1 MFGQYSHHAQAR
13 RGKAVMVAQAAAA
26 HGITLDSKA
35 CKQPARNTLDYIA
48 PDGTRRIRLHDTDV
62 VTIDKRGNITLD
74 SGGWQTVTTKDR
86 MNQVLPSGWA
96 VYSNRGW
103 LIRTPKGEF
112 PYADGAKFKPDGT
125 PANLRTIQAADSRV
139 KKEKALVAKFL
150 KNAAANGWDNPAGD
164 PWVFSPDVGREV
176 MLDWVRGNYFTARM
190 LMLALQHGGFGEAGV
205 SLYMSDTARRGGKPE
220 RFLIGK
226 LRRYIY
232 SQLGIA

>member
-1 MFGQYSHHAQAR
+1 MLAAVATAYGFQPDTKKAR
-13 RGKAVMVAQAAAA
+13 L
-26 HGITLDSKA
+26 I
-35 CKQPARNTLDYIA
+35 ARNTLDYTA

-62 VTIDKRGNITLD
+62 VTIEKRGNIILD

-86 MNQVLPSGWA
+86 MNQVLPSGWGI
-96 VYSNRGW
+96 YSNRGW
-103 LIRTPKGEF
+103 LIRTPQGTF

-125 PANLRTIQAADSRV
+125 PANLRTIQVTDSRV

-150 KNAAANGWDNPAGD
+150 KNAAANGWANPAGD
-164 PWVFSPDVGREV
+164 PWVFSPNVGREV
-176 MLDWVRGNYFTARM
+176 MLDWVKGDYFTARM
-190 LMLALQHGGFGEAGV
+190 MMLALQHAGYMEAGI
-205 SLYMSDTARRGGKPE
+205 SISMRDLARKGGKPD